1 MWEGRGRCGVL
12 SDLQWFTLGG
22 GLSRFYFFFLGGGG
36 GVWGERRSIFDLVHF
51 TQRSQTENKAPS

>member
-1 MWEGRGRCGVL
+1 ML